1 MDISPEKQD
10 NSDKK
15 ETNPEE
21 LINTNK
27 INEEKDKEQ
36 DKEKDSDIFDDES
49 SHESVFDEESSEK
62 AEENNNN
69 KNNGLMNHLFLENK
83 KKRELTEEQKEQ
95 RIKKNIE
102 KYCLRNDRM
111 LKLLDKINKGETTRK
126 NINEMMRLLAIDLS
140 DTKKLTNSKTL
151 ISQRKKDLFNKLF
164 DLTFTEYQFF
174 WFQLTNGKYKK
185 GNAQLINSS
194 NMHKART
201 IYNEI
206 IEKRKKEAN
215 DNKAKKELTVRE
227 IIKDRNNK
235 EFESEKL
242 DEIFMGY
249 DSQISSD
256 EDSLDS
262 SVDESSSES
271 ESDVKNNIDKE
282 KEEKIRKE
290 QEEKEKVEKKKR
302 EEERRIMNEK
312 VKKFID
318 NEDEIDIFN

>member
-111 LKLLDKINKGETTRK
+111 LELLDKINKGETTRK

-206 IEKRKKEAN
+206 IEKIKKEAN

-290 QEEKEKVEKKKR
+290 KEEKEKEEKKKR

>member
-111 LKLLDKINKGETTRK
+111 LELLDKINKGETTRK

-206 IEKRKKEAN
+206 IEKRKKEVG

-290 QEEKEKVEKKKR
+290 KEEKEKEERKKR